1 MANNVMHSINSIKL
15 VSFRRSDPQSGARNQ
30 IRLGGKWHS
39 ALAKLARKIFLH
51 RLIFNWIFFNGFNV
65 YIKLIYIFIFAG
77 ACILAASLTLSHA
90 LSLSLFLS
98 SALSHR
104 REFFS
109 IFIMLLLMPL
119 PRIVDRLSHFSF
131 ALCSSLL
138 VFPKAQHFFS
148 LVFFLYSHRFM
159 LHFAYNLF
167 KRNSCE

>member
-148 LVFFLYSHRFM
+148 LVFFSVFSS
-159 LHFAYNLF
+159 LHVTLCVQFV
-167 KRNSCE
+167 

>member
-90 LSLSLFLS
+90 LSLSLPLFCSFS
-98 SALSHR
+98 STRILFDLHHAFIDAITTYCRSSLAFFVRIVFVLVSVSKSSTLFFAG
-104 REFFS
+104 FFS
-109 IFIMLLLMPL
+109 VF
-119 PRIVDRLSHFSF
+119 
-131 ALCSSLL
+131 SSLHVTL
-138 VFPKAQHFFS
+138 CVQF
-148 LVFFLYSHRFM
+148 V
-159 LHFAYNLF
+159 
-167 KRNSCE
+167 